1 MPQTP
6 WKPRVLIVMPTFNE
20 AENLPK
26 IVPAVL
32 DAAPVEVLVVD
43 DSSPDGTGRL
53 ADEMAARDPRVHVL
67 HRTTKDG
74 LGRAYLAGFRWGIER
89 GYDVLFEMDAD
100 FSHQP
105 KYLPTMIRHTE
116 DFDVVVGSRYIQGGG
131 TENWGL
137 HRRLLSQGG
146 GLYARSVLGVQVK
159 DLTAGFIAWRRT
171 ALEAID
177 LDTVTTTGYG
187 FQIEGPAPARNPHH
201 LPRPHRGRVQD
212 VGPHLLRGP
221 HPRLEA
227 APGPLAPDQ
236 PAPDRPAAR
245 GRGDPRHRALPW
257 LWVQD
262 RRPRPCGVDDL

>member
-1 MPQTP
+1 MPQAP

-137 HRRLLSQGG
+137 HRRILSQGG

-187 FQIEGPAPARNPHH
+187 FQIDLKYRAVSKGLR
-201 LPRPHRGRVQD
+201 
-212 VGPHLLRGP
+212 LLETP
-221 HPRLEA
+221 ITF
-227 APGPLAPDQ
+227 
-236 PAPDRPAAR
+236 PDRTAGESKMSAR
-245 GRGDPRHRALPW
+245 IFSEALTLVWKLRLGR
-257 LWVQD
+257 
-262 RRPRPCGVDDL
+262 